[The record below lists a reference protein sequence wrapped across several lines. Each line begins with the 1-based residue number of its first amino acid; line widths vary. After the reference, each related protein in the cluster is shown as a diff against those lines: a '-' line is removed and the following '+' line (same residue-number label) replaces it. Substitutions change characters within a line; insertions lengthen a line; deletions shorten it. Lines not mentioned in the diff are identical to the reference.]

1 MSPTIM
7 SMDTFVAIE
16 SRRTAKAF
24 ADPGPSDDQIEELLR
39 LATCAPDHK
48 KLKPWRTRV
57 FTNHSHE
64 LAKLLIE
71 AEHARATEQGE
82 TVHPDAESRLTI
94 KATRAPVTIL
104 ISCAYQGDVIPHNE
118 QLLACGAFTQN
129 LLLAATAM
137 GFATKWS
144 TGRAARDKWVKQA
157 LSIPETDDIVGF
169 IYLGS
174 PAGSPTP

>member
-1 MSPTIM
+1 
-7 SMDTFVAIE
+7 MDTFVAIE

-24 ADPGPSDDQIEELLR
+24 ADPGPSDDQIKELLR
-39 LATCAPDHK
+39 LAACAPDHK

-57 FTNHSHE
+57 FTNHSAE

-71 AEHARATEQGE
+71 AEHARAADEGQE
-82 TVHPDAESRLTI
+82 VHPDAESRLTI

-104 ISCAYQGDVIPHNE
+104 ISCAYQGDVIPHDE

-137 GFATKWS
+137 GLVTKWS
-144 TGRAARDKWVKQA
+144 TGRAARDPWVKRA
-157 LSIPETDDIVGF
+157 LGVPEHDVIVGF

-174 PAGSPTP
+174 PTD